1 MTLKFHKID
10 SEIIII
16 IIIIIQLIEIII
28 VDLKWKTASLNA
40 VALNEFVKPEI

>member
-1 MTLKFHKID
+1 MTLKIHKID

-16 IIIIIQLIEIII
+16 IIIK
-28 VDLKWKTASLNA
+28 VDLKGKTASLNA

>member
-1 MTLKFHKID
+1 MTLKIHKID

-16 IIIIIQLIEIII
+16 IIQIIQIII

>member
-1 MTLKFHKID
+1 MTLKIHKID

-16 IIIIIQLIEIII
+16 IIIIIK
-28 VDLKWKTASLNA
+28 VDLKGKTASLNA